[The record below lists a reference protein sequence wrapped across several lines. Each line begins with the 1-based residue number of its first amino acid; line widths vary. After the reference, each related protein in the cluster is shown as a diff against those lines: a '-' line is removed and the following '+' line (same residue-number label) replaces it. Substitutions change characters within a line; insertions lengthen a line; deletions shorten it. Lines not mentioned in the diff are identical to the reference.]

1 MSRPWYRFILKLG
14 VYASLVSL
22 FLVNK
27 HYYFPYITSKQLY
40 FNILIEVLAVIWL
53 AYIWKYPSER
63 PRKSWLTI
71 SLFAYLAVVLL
82 TCFTGVD
89 FNLSFWGDLERM
101 LGWFSLLHFG
111 LLFLIV
117 TTVFRNWRDWQP
129 MLMTIVAAGTLLS
142 LVGIF
147 QNYNASTLGN
157 AAFSSSFWQA
167 KNAAKRRI
175 ITPILKSFI
184 FI

>member
-40 FNILIEVLAVIWL
+40 FNILLEVMAVIWL
-53 AYIWKYPSER
+53 AFIWKYPADR
-63 PRKSWLTI
+63 PKKSWLTI
-71 SLFAYLAVVLL
+71 GWLGYLAVVLL

-101 LGWFSLLHFG
+101 LGWFPLFHFFLLY
-111 LLFLIV
+111 LIV
-117 TTVFRNWRDWQP
+117 ITVFRTWRDWQP
-129 MLMTIVAAGTLLS
+129 LLMTMVAAGTLLS
-142 LVGIF
+142 IVGIF
-147 QNYNASTLGN
+147 QNYSASTLGN
-157 AAFSSSFWQA
+157 AA
-167 KNAAKRRI
+167 
-175 ITPILKSFI
+175 
-184 FI
+184 